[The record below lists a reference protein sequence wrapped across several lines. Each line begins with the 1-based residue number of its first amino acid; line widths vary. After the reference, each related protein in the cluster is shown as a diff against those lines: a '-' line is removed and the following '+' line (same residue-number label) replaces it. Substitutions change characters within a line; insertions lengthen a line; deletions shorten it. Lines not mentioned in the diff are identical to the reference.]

1 MKPFRLFALFAAL
14 FLVACSSSE
23 TPAPSTSGDLGL
35 SNDPFLA
42 AEESPAALPSP
53 DSSLATPV
61 DSSSSSDS
69 LASTSTDSSS
79 AESSIADSS
88 SADSSSTTEANLS
101 EPTPPGPPPPP
112 DVMAS
117 SPTSSTSSGS
127 DLPSPSSGVAA
138 PPVVQNSGG
147 VDDRTL
153 YQQYLEY
160 QEKRKQRE
168 SLDDSLETRSL
179 FPHEDGSWQLGLDY
193 AHDAF
198 RGYDFD
204 STSTRLLADTM
215 GAQLSITYYPLRS
228 LVFGRLGA
236 GIHGGA
242 YWSKFSFINNT
253 TGLSDTTRKHT
264 IDVVGAKIQYEF
276 QYFVGQILVPFAY
289 LGYESGRV
297 GTLSIPV
304 GAGSFPKQ
312 SFNSQNYGGGVHL
325 NLNRLERRAASRAL
339 ASSGIRKFYL
349 SYTYQK
355 KEMMEEADHL
365 LGLRFE
371 Y

>member
-1 MKPFRLFALFAAL
+1 MKSLSLLAVL

-42 AEESPAALPSP
+42 IEESSGVSG
-53 DSSLATPV
+53 DSSSSSSSSVSTDASLATPV
-61 DSSSSSDS
+61 DGSSSSDA
-69 LASTSTDSSS
+69 LVSTSSSS
-79 AESSIADSS
+79 GDA
-88 SADSSSTTEANLS
+88 SSTAEASLS

-112 DVMAS
+112 DVMATTPS
-117 SPTSSTSSGS
+117 SSSGN
-127 DLPSPSSGVAA
+127 DLPSPNSATAAA
-138 PPVVQNSGG
+138 PPVVQNSGA

-168 SLDDSLETRSL
+168 ALDDSLETRSL

-215 GAQLSITYYPLRS
+215 GAQLSITYFPLRS

-236 GIHGGA
+236 GIHAGA
-242 YWSKFSFINNT
+242 YWSKFSYVNT
-253 TGLSDTTRKHT
+253 ATGLSDTTRKHT
-264 IDVVGAKIQYEF
+264 IDLVGAKLQYEF

-297 GTLSIPV
+297 GTLSIPTN
-304 GAGSFPKQ
+304 AGNFPKQ
-312 SFNSQNYGGGVHL
+312 SFSSQNYGGGVHL

>member
-1 MKPFRLFALFAAL
+1 
-14 FLVACSSSE
+14 
-23 TPAPSTSGDLGL
+23 
-35 SNDPFLA
+35 
-42 AEESPAALPSP
+42 
-53 DSSLATPV
+53 
-61 DSSSSSDS
+61 
-69 LASTSTDSSS
+69 
-79 AESSIADSS
+79 
-88 SADSSSTTEANLS
+88 
-101 EPTPPGPPPPP
+101 
-112 DVMAS
+112 
-117 SPTSSTSSGS
+117 
-127 DLPSPSSGVAA
+127 
-138 PPVVQNSGG
+138 VQNSGG

-153 YQQYLEY
+153 YQQYLEF

-168 SLDDSLETRSL
+168 ALDDSLETRSL
-179 FPHEDGSWQLGLDY
+179 FPHEDGSWQFGLDY

-204 STSTRLLADTM
+204 STANRLFADTM
-215 GAQLSITYYPLRS
+215 GAQLSISYFPLRS
-228 LVFGRLGA
+228 MVYGRLGA
-236 GIHGGA
+236 GINAGA
-242 YWSKFSFINNT
+242 YWSKFSYVNNS

-264 IDVVGAKIQYEF
+264 IDVVGAKLQYEF

-297 GTLSIPV
+297 STLNIPTNAGT
-304 GAGSFPKQ
+304 FPKQ

-339 ASSGIRKFYL
+339 ASSGIRKFYPR
-349 SYTYQK
+349 STYQK